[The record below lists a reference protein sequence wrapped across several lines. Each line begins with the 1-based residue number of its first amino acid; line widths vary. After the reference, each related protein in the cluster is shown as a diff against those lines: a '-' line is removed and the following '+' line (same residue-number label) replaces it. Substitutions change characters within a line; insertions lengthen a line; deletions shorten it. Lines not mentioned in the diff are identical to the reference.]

1 MPFANYLR
9 KLLRKKGVQRLQ
21 KLNDE
26 KILGALLAAGS
37 VRNAAKI
44 ADVSEATIRNRLNDD
59 AFRAQYE
66 TAKGAVLEEA
76 CDSLAARLTSA
87 VDALYR
93 VLDDDSTPATVKVS
107 AADAILR
114 HGLRYV
120 ETANIIRRLDALEN
134 GVTHEGL

>member
-26 KILGALLAAGS
+26 KIMGALLAAGS
-37 VRNAAKI
+37 VRKAAQI

-87 VDALYR
+87 VDALSS
-93 VLDDDSTPATVKVS
+93 VLDADSTPANAKIT

-120 ETANIIRRLDALEN
+120 EVANIIRRLDALEQRTN
-134 GVTHEGL
+134 DGG

>member
-1 MPFANYLR
+1 M
-9 KLLRKKGVQRLQ
+9 Q

-37 VRNAAKI
+37 VRKAAQI

-59 AFRAQYE
+59 AFREQYE
-66 TAKGAVLEEA
+66 KAKASVLSEA

-87 VDALYR
+87 VDALSS
-93 VLDDDSTPATVKVS
+93 VLDSDSTPAPVKVS
-107 AADAILR
+107 AADSLLR

-120 ETANIIRRLDALEN
+120 EVANVLRRLDALEQRTN
-134 GVTHEGL
+134 DGG

>member
-1 MPFANYLR
+1 M
-9 KLLRKKGVQRLQ
+9 Q

-37 VRNAAKI
+37 VRKAAQI
-44 ADVSEATIRNRLNDD
+44 ADVSEATIRNRLSDD

-66 TAKGAVLEEA
+66 TAKGAVLQEA
-76 CDSLAARLTSA
+76 CDSLAARLTHA
-87 VDALYR
+87 VDVLVE
-93 VLDDDSTPATVKVS
+93 VLDNTENAATVRVS
-107 AADAILR
+107 AADSLLR